1 MSVSPGRVH
10 DQDTRISADGF
21 GESLG
26 TLLENDLAPA
36 LFAREG
42 GIKGRSLGIFA
53 VDEFGDDNFFL
64 ESRFAL

>member
-21 GESLG
+21 GERLG
-26 TLLENDLAPA
+26 ALLENDLAPA

-42 GIKGRSLGIFA
+42 G
-53 VDEFGDDNFFL
+53 V
-64 ESRFAL
+64 